1 MKPSMFNIAQLYND
15 NILLYNT
22 YSTSLVEIE
31 PAIYNRI
38 FIDGNYSDHKDEID
52 ALFEL
57 GFLVENDCDELSEQE
72 LLRKTV
78 IENNSDKIANII
90 IAPTMECNAH
100 CYYCFEKG
108 FRKA

>member
-52 ALFEL
+52 ALFNL
-57 GFLVENDCDELSEQE
+57 VLVEMIVMSCQS
-72 LLRKTV
+72 K
-78 IENNSDKIANII
+78 S
-90 IAPTMECNAH
+90 
-100 CYYCFEKG
+100 YYA
-108 FRKA
+108 RLW

>member
-1 MKPSMFNIAQLYND
+1 MPNFIT
-15 NILLYNT
+15 ITFFIHT

-38 FIDGNYSDHKDEID
+38 FIEGNYSDHKDEID

-78 IENNSDKIANII
+78 IENNSDKNRKY
-90 IAPTMECNAH
+90 H
-100 CYYCFEKG
+100 YCSDYG
-108 FRKA
+108 M